1 MEVFGGLNGKIIE
14 LNGDVF
20 IRKSCIESINGEM
33 SSHSSDEGQA
43 WSFTWWALIPQEMF
57 LEYPCAY
64 AVNIYLEHPSRSI
77 DLNFKV
83 VLPSLSPSPSPRV
96 QSQTEGRFALW
107 PCFLEMTLNWLPE
120 HLHFGQVGLECCS
133 VHLLEKP
140 LHCSDFC
147 STNSYLGWML
157 PIWRVDPFL
166 GVLLHWVCLLTKS
179 SWRFTS
185 WFAKAHQAQKRKTF
199 DIFGFHL
206 QKCRLNKVLIE
217 WIYFI

>member
-1 MEVFGGLNGKIIE
+1 MENCPAHLMRGKLEASPDGLW
-14 LNGDVF
+14 F
-20 IRKSCIESINGEM
+20 PRRCF
-33 SSHSSDEGQA
+33 A
-43 WSFTWWALIPQEMF
+43 F
-57 LEYPCAY
+57 
-64 AVNIYLEHPSRSI
+64 
-77 DLNFKV
+77 
-83 VLPSLSPSPSPRV
+83 SLSI
-96 QSQTEGRFALW
+96 ALSKNAVTDW
-107 PCFLEMTLNWLPE
+107 RSFCLVTMCSWNDLKLAE

-166 GVLLHWVCLLTKS
+166 GVRLHWVCLLTKS

-185 WFAKAHQAQKRKTF
+185 WFAKAHQAQKRKTV
-199 DIFGFHL
+199 DIFRFHL